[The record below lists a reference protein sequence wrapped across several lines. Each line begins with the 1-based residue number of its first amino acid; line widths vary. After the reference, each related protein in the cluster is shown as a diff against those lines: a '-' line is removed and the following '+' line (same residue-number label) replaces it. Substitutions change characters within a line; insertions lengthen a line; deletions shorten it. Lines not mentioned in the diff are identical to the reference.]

1 MNYTS
6 LMIFFFIQCF
16 IFSLVIAVEEDID
29 LNSLKYEQNQNVFDN
44 DDFSVVGKT
53 KRKLRK
59 RTNIGIE
66 KIEEE
71 ITECKEKIEV
81 LDKEITELDKK
92 LIDKRREKKSQEKKR
107 AKLKEKKK
115 NALKVLKNN

>member
-1 MNYTS
+1 
-6 LMIFFFIQCF
+6 
-16 IFSLVIAVEEDID
+16 VIAVEEDID

>member
-29 LNSLKYEQNQNVFDN
+29 LNSLKYEQNQNIFDN